1 MGKGAQQEENLIIWK
16 WWETGKPGLLFIP
29 CYSSLSIE
37 LWKLVIIIMIYV
49 RKHQKNLTR
58 GARRCL
64 YLKLQKWANNPREV
78 QESFIHLHVF
88 SSCCSHWR
96 YKIRQVLLSLIPCS
110 MEERG
115 TRKGLDVRSGTHNS
129 HKKNR
134 AAQVRKWRQRI
145 FREGGQ
151 QTCLQ
156 NCPWMSDGSKHSEE
170 VSKTDTWK
178 IVLETEKITASEVL
192 K

>member
-1 MGKGAQQEENLIIWK
+1 
-16 WWETGKPGLLFIP
+16 
-29 CYSSLSIE
+29 
-37 LWKLVIIIMIYV
+37 MIYV

-115 TRKGLDVRSGTHNS
+115 TRKGLDVRSGTTTAIKRTEQHRS
-129 HKKNR
+129 ESEG
-134 AAQVRKWRQRI
+134 
-145 FREGGQ
+145 RES
-151 QTCLQ
+151 LE
-156 NCPWMSDGSKHSEE
+156 KV
-170 VSKTDTWK
+170 VSKRVFK
-178 IVLETEKITASEVL
+178 TAPECQMGLSTVRRCPRQTPG